1 MPPQI
6 GEEPDPRIIARPRRV
21 IDHLSPSSGIG
32 DIIWKVPE
40 GQRYVVEHS
49 EKEVPEGQRV
59 TGRAANRPTIW
70 EQLVRRSAVHAHASY
85 PTSRTLTT
93 PPTVACGVAF
103 EAARVWRLPP
113 LMSTYR
119 HRHAIST
126 AHAHVSLTLLP
137 LIGHALFAITLHDRT
152 RSSSN
157 VASCFAGC
165 PPAWR
170 ALELVFW
177 CPLARLSQVATEMC
191 SLVRLLSTRV
201 DRWRASGV

>member
-1 MPPQI
+1 MAVAS
-6 GEEPDPRIIARPRRV
+6 PDVDVVWRCLPRLARSPTRGLSRGRGVSLIIYHPHRASETSYGKSPKGSGMLSSIARRK
-21 IDHLSPSSGIG
+21 SPKGSACLEEVGHRKSPKGS
-32 DIIWKVPE
+32 E
-40 GQRYVVEHS
+40 GMS
-49 EKEVPEGQRV
+49 V

-126 AHAHVSLTLLP
+126 AHAHV
-137 LIGHALFAITLHDRT
+137 F
-152 RSSSN
+152 
-157 VASCFAGC
+157 
-165 PPAWR
+165 
-170 ALELVFW
+170 
-177 CPLARLSQVATEMC
+177 LSA
-191 SLVRLLSTRV
+191 
-201 DRWRASGV
+201 